1 MALDCP
7 LEDGVWQD
15 LKAKKDQNL
24 FNEIDKAIAEVQQP
38 RSRFQLER
46 FVLGQHATPEMQY
59 YQTVIELQDMIYKYK
74 HAQIEVKK
82 IELKIAKFRSK
93 NDELA
98 ELKAQQLELGLIQT
112 RFTMIGAEREVKHLM
127 EIWDGF
133 EHKYSRNQIEEA
145 QPNYWQA
152 RLTNNARAM
161 LMGGQSV
168 NAAHIEAMEQAGVL
182 DSFVAEV
189 EKTKKELA

>member
-1 MALDCP
+1 MFD
-7 LEDGVWQD
+7 
-15 LKAKKDQNL
+15 
-24 FNEIDKAIAEVQQP
+24 EIEKAIAEVQQP

-59 YQTVIELQDMIYKYK
+59 YQVCLELQDMIYKYK
-74 HAQIEVKK
+74 LADISTKK
-82 IELKIAKFRSK
+82 ANLKIDKLRSTG
-93 NDELA
+93 DELD
-98 ELKAQQLELGLIQT
+98 ELKAQEIELGLENSKYAV
-112 RFTMIGAEREVKHLM
+112 IGAQRELAHLIDM
-127 EIWDGF
+127 WESFGT
-133 EHKYSRNQIEEA
+133 KYTREQIETA
-145 QPNYWQA
+145 QPEYWQA
-152 RLTNNARAM
+152 RLSNNAKAM